1 MNVQRG
7 TTDIL
12 LVVLMKINGTRI
24 GYSMAA
30 AVCTV
35 LLLVTFPTLAS
46 CECEAGTYIMCFSF
60 TLQISCI
67 YILVVII
74 LKKCVLVVFCFILMD
89 CCVHAQMKR
98 FVIRNR
104 HTARRMHALIDAKRI
119 ASIGAPGLLF
129 ASVGAY
135 ILLAARRFRIA
146 NLFICACMQ

>member
-12 LVVLMKINGTRI
+12 LVVPMKINRTRI
-24 GYSMAA
+24 GYSMSA
-30 AVCTV
+30 AVCII
-35 LLLVTFPTLAS
+35 LLLITFPTHAS

-67 YILVVII
+67 YTSCHY
-74 LKKCVLVVFCFILMD
+74 LKKCILVVFCFILMD

-98 FVIRNR
+98 FAIRNR
-104 HTARRMHALIDAKRI
+104 HAARRMHALTDARI
-119 ASIGAPGLLF
+119 ASVRAPGLLF

-146 NLFICACMQ
+146 NLFIRACMQ